1 MFFSKKLSWEL
12 KIDDMRVMGIDPG
25 SIKSGYGVVDMVG
38 QQLMMI
44 AFGVIKTPPKSLL
57 PERLLTISDRLRA
70 LIEQYQ
76 PDVVAVEDVFFAQN
90 ATSALKLG
98 QSRGA
103 ILLTAAQA
111 GLDVAEYSPLEV
123 KQAVVG
129 YGRADKVQ
137 VQHMVKTLLGLQEIP
152 RPDDAADALAI
163 AICHHH
169 SAKVRRQIEQQLSL
183 NSKH

>member
-1 MFFSKKLSWEL
+1 
-12 KIDDMRVMGIDPG
+12 MRVMGIDPG
-25 SIKSGYGVVDMVG
+25 SIKSGYGIVDKTG
-38 QQLMMI
+38 QDLE
-44 AFGVIKTPPKSLL
+44 AVEFGVIRTSSKTALS
-57 PERLLTISDRLRA
+57 ERLLQIHKRLHA
-70 LIEQYQ
+70 LIEQFQ

-90 ATSALKLG
+90 AKSALKLG

-103 ILLTAAQA
+103 ILLTAAQS
-111 GLDVAEYSPLEV
+111 GLEVAEYSPLEV
-123 KQAVVG
+123 KQSVVG

-169 SAKVRRQIEQQLSL
+169 SAAMRRQIDKQLSM
-183 NSKH
+183 NKGR